1 VSLGVGR
8 GSPLK
13 QVIKGHRRLH
23 YPSIFD
29 KSFDKSL
36 FTLGLL
42 GRLES
47 VGTVGQE
54 AGVAY
59 TAAISSLTNYNKVL
73 SKVDE
78 GNEVILTKNGTSK
91 YAVVSIDEWNYTQAM
106 LRFLTDMREVD
117 DEMRGGGK
125 SYTEQELLA
134 SLGIA

>member
-1 VSLGVGR
+1 M
-8 GSPLK
+8 
-13 QVIKGHRRLH
+13 
-23 YPSIFD
+23 
-29 KSFDKSL
+29 
-36 FTLGLL
+36 
-42 GRLES
+42 
-47 VGTVGQE
+47 
-54 AGVAY
+54 AY